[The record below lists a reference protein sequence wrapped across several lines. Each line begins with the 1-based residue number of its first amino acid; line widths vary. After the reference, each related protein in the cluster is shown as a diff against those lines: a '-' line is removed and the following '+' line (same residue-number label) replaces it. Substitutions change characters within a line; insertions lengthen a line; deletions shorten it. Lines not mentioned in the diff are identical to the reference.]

1 VNIAGL
7 NITIDARRI
16 RDFGVGTYIRN
27 LLQALAA
34 AGTDHHYHVICSP
47 EDTRQFADLPAN
59 FETVVYP
66 RRDSSRL
73 DHFALPRLIRRLRTD
88 VTHIPFHRVPLL
100 LDKPYAVTIH
110 DLSSLFY
117 DDASALLH
125 TVRGFRLR
133 RGLERADGIIAVS
146 GATQRDVMNLVP
158 KAAARIRLI
167 YNAPDPLFVQRR
179 PPEGALSPGSA
190 VAAGPQDAARE
201 RHRILERYQI
211 RYPFLLYAGS
221 IRPQKNIPRL
231 IEAFAVAR
239 SSLENHGGFRDL
251 RLIIIGDEIS
261 RHPDVRRA
269 VIHSRVEHCVRFL
282 GFIPF
287 DTLRIFHELATAF
300 VFPSLYEGFGL
311 PPLEAMASG
320 TPVIASAVSSLPE
333 VVGGAAML
341 VNPENV
347 FDIARGITEVLL
359 NDGLRAELIVRGRK
373 QAASFSWART
383 ADEVLKLYEELG
395 AKVPNGRQST

>member
-1 VNIAGL
+1 MERRL
-7 NITIDARRI
+7 PSDAR
-16 RDFGVGTYIRN
+16 
-27 LLQALAA
+27 
-34 AGTDHHYHVICSP
+34 
-47 EDTRQFADLPAN
+47 
-59 FETVVYP
+59 
-66 RRDSSRL
+66 
-73 DHFALPRLIRRLRTD
+73 
-88 VTHIPFHRVPLL
+88 
-100 LDKPYAVTIH
+100 
-110 DLSSLFY
+110 
-117 DDASALLH
+117 
-125 TVRGFRLR
+125 
-133 RGLERADGIIAVS
+133 
-146 GATQRDVMNLVP
+146 
-158 KAAARIRLI
+158 
-167 YNAPDPLFVQRR
+167 
-179 PPEGALSPGSA
+179 
-190 VAAGPQDAARE
+190 AAGPEAAARE

-239 SSLENHGGFRDL
+239 SSLETHPAYKDL

-261 RHPDVRRA
+261 KHPQVRRA
-269 VIHSRVEHCVRFL
+269 VIQSRVEHCVRFL

-287 DTLRIFHELATAF
+287 DTLRIFHELALAF

-347 FDIARGITEVLL
+347 FDIARGITEVLT
-359 NDGLRAELIVRGRK
+359 NDELRESLIAKGLK

-383 ADEVLKLYEELG
+383 AREVLDLYEELG
-395 AKVPNGRQST
+395 AGRH

>member
-1 VNIAGL
+1 MKIA
-7 NITIDARRI
+7 IDARRI

-27 LLQALAA
+27 LLQALATP
-34 AGTDHHYHVICSP
+34 GSPHEFHLICSA
-47 EDTRQFADLPAN
+47 EDSAQFAGLPDN
-59 FETVVYP
+59 FRTVIYNRV
-66 RRDSSRL
+66 DSSRL
-73 DHFALPRLIRRLRTD
+73 DHFDLPRLLHSLRAD

-100 LDKPYAVTIH
+100 MPKPYLVTIH

-117 DDASALLH
+117 DDASGLLH
-125 TVRGFRLR
+125 AAHIFRLR
-133 RGLERADGIIAVS
+133 RGLERADRIITVS
-146 GATQRDVMNLVP
+146 GATQRDVTNLAP
-158 KAAARIRLI
+158 TAASRIRLI
-167 YNAPDPLFVQRR
+167 YNAPDPQFMERR
-179 PPEGALSPGSA
+179 LPSDAR
-190 VAAGPQDAARE
+190 AAGPEAAARE

-231 IEAFAVAR
+231 IEAFAVVR
-239 SSLENHGGFRDL
+239 SSLEGHAAYKDL

-261 RHPDVRRA
+261 RHPKVRRA
-269 VIHSRVEHCVRFL
+269 VIQSRVEHCVRFL

-287 DTLRIFHELATAF
+287 DTLRIFHELAVAF

-347 FDIARGITEVLL
+347 FDIARGITEVLT
-359 NDGLRAELIVRGRK
+359 NDELRQRMIMQGRK

-383 ADEVLKLYEELG
+383 AREVLDLYEELG
-395 AKVPNGRQST
+395 SPRPVSASSSVSNI

>member
-1 VNIAGL
+1 LKIA
-7 NITIDARRI
+7 IDARRI

-27 LLQALAA
+27 LLQAIATLNS
-34 AGTDHHYHVICSP
+34 GHEYSLICSA
-47 EDTRQFADLPAN
+47 DDKAQFAGLPAN
-59 FETVVYP
+59 FHTVID
-66 RRDSSRL
+66 RRGDASRL
-73 DHFALPRLIRRLRTD
+73 DHFALPRLVHGLKVD
-88 VTHIPFHRVPLL
+88 LTHIPFHRVPLL
-100 LDKPYAVTIH
+100 LPKPYVVTIH

-117 DDASALLH
+117 DDASGLLH
-125 TVRGFRLR
+125 DLHVFRLK
-133 RGLERADGIIAVS
+133 RGLERAARIITVS
-146 GATQRDVMNLVP
+146 GATQRDVENLVP
-158 KAAARIRLI
+158 SAAGRIRLI
-167 YNAPDPLFVQRR
+167 YNAPDPQFLERR
-179 PPEGALSPGSA
+179 LPSDART
-190 VAAGPQDAARE
+190 AGPEAAARE
-201 RHRILERYQI
+201 KHRILERYQI

-239 SSLENHGGFRDL
+239 SSLENHPVYKDL

-261 RHPDVRRA
+261 RHPNVRRA
-269 VIHSRVEHCVRFL
+269 VIQSRVENCVRFL

-287 DTLRIFHELATAF
+287 DTLRIFHELAAAF

-347 FDIARGITEVLL
+347 FDIARGITEVLTDDAL
-359 NDGLRAELIVRGRK
+359 RHNLIELGLK
-373 QAASFSWART
+373 QAARFSWPRT
-383 ADEVLKLYEELG
+383 AGEVLDVYQEVG
-395 AKVPNGRQST
+395 AGASSRYR

>member
-1 VNIAGL
+1 VKIA
-7 NITIDARRI
+7 IDARRI

-34 AGTDHHYHVICSP
+34 LGLPHEFPLICSA
-47 EDTRQFADLPAN
+47 EDKAQFVGLPPN
-59 FETVVYP
+59 FHCVIYN
-66 RRDSSRL
+66 RKDDSRL
-73 DHFALPRLIRRLRTD
+73 DHFELPRLLHGLRAQ
-88 VTHIPFHRVPLL
+88 VTHIPFHRVPLMMP
-100 LDKPYAVTIH
+100 KPYLATIH
-110 DLSSLFY
+110 DLSSLFF
-117 DDASALLH
+117 DDASGLLH
-125 TVRGFRLR
+125 AAHVFRLR
-133 RGLERADGIIAVS
+133 RGLERADRIITVS
-146 GATQRDVMNLVP
+146 GATQRDVSNLVP
-158 KAAARIRLI
+158 SAASRIRLI
-167 YNAPDPLFVQRR
+167 YNAPDPQFMERR
-179 PPEGALSPGSA
+179 LPSDAR
-190 VAAGPQDAARE
+190 AAGPEAAARE

-239 SSLENHGGFRDL
+239 SSLENHPAYRDL

-261 RHPDVRRA
+261 RHPQVRRA
-269 VIHSRVEHCVRFL
+269 VIQSRVEQSVRFL

-287 DTLRIFHELATAF
+287 DTLRIFHELALAF

-347 FDIARGITEVLL
+347 FDIARGITEVLT
-359 NDGLRAELIVRGRK
+359 NDELRESLIAKGLK
-373 QAASFSWART
+373 QANSFSWART
-383 ADEVLKLYEELG
+383 AREVLDLYEELG
-395 AKVPNGRQST
+395 AGRN

>member
-1 VNIAGL
+1 VKVV
-7 NITIDARRI
+7 IDTRRI

-27 LLQALAA
+27 LIQALAA
-34 AGTDHHYHVICSP
+34 ADRKHSYALICAP
-47 EDTRQFADLPAN
+47 ADQPLFADLPSN
-59 FETVVYP
+59 FDSVPYA
-66 RRDSSRL
+66 RGDSSRM
-73 DHFALPRLIRRLRTD
+73 DHIDLPRLIARLRAD

-100 LDKPYAVTIH
+100 LARPYVVTIH

-117 DDASALLH
+117 DDAKGALH
-125 TVRGFRLR
+125 AARAFRLR
-133 RGLERADGIIAVS
+133 RGLNRAGGIIAVS

-158 KAAARIRLI
+158 DAVDRIRLI
-167 YNAPDPLFVQRR
+167 YNAPDPSFVRESGR
-179 PPEGALSPGSA
+179 
-190 VAAGPQDAARE
+190 QDADARE
-201 RHRILERYQI
+201 RARIFERYQI

-239 SSLENHGGFRDL
+239 AGLENHPKYREL
-251 RLIIIGDEIS
+251 RLIVIGDEIS

-282 GFIPF
+282 GFIPLE
-287 DTLRIFHELATAF
+287 TLRIFHELATAF

-320 TPVIASAVSSLPE
+320 TPVIASSVSSLPE

-359 NDGLRAELIVRGRK
+359 DEALREELIIKGRR
-373 QAASFSWART
+373 QAARFSWPRT
-383 ADEVLKLYEELG
+383 AAEVLRLYEDLG
-395 AKVPNGRQST
+395 HQSNT

>member
-1 VNIAGL
+1 VNIA
-7 NITIDARRI
+7 IDARRI

-34 AGTDHHYHVICSP
+34 ARTSHRYYVICSP
-47 EDTRQFADLPAN
+47 DDTRQFADLPAN
-59 FETVVYP
+59 FETVVYQRP
-66 RRDSSRL
+66 DSARL
-73 DHFALPRLIRRLRTD
+73 DHFALPRLIRRLGTD
-88 VTHIPFHRVPLL
+88 VTHIPFHRVPLML
-100 LDKPYAVTIH
+100 AKPYAVTIH

-117 DDASALLH
+117 DDAAGLLH

-158 KAAARIRLI
+158 KAAARVRLI
-167 YNAPDPLFVQRR
+167 YNAPDPLFLQRR
-179 PPEGALSPGSA
+179 LPDDAT
-190 VAAGPQDAARE
+190 GPQGASRE

-239 SSLENHGGFRDL
+239 SGFENHGGYRDL

-359 NDGLRAELIVRGRK
+359 NDALREELIVKGRK

-383 ADEVLKLYEELG
+383 ADEVLKLYDELG
-395 AKVPNGRQST
+395 AKHTLRVHAT

>member
-1 VNIAGL
+1 MRIA
-7 NITIDARRI
+7 IDVRRV

-27 LLQALAA
+27 LLLALAS
-34 AGTDHHYHVICSP
+34 AGPQHQYQLICSR
-47 EDTRQFADLPAN
+47 EDQAQFVELPAN
-59 FETVVYP
+59 FETVIYH
-66 RRDSSRL
+66 RRDSSRM
-73 DHFALPRLIRRLRTD
+73 DHFELPRLVRRLRAE
-88 VTHIPFHRVPLL
+88 VTHIPFHRVPLFMP
-100 LDKPYAVTIH
+100 KPYVVTVH
-110 DLSSLFY
+110 DLSSLFF
-117 DDASALLH
+117 DDASGLLH
-125 TVRGFRLR
+125 AARSFRLK
-133 RGLERADGIIAVS
+133 RGLERADRIITVS
-146 GATQRDVMNLVP
+146 GATQRDVALLVP
-158 KAAARIRLI
+158 SAATRTRLI
-167 YNAPDPLFVQRR
+167 YNAPDPHFTERR
-179 PPEGALSPGSA
+179 PTF
-190 VAAGPQDAARE
+190 GPQTTGPEAAARE

-239 SSLENHGGFRDL
+239 AELESHRGYRDL

-269 VIHSRVEHCVRFL
+269 VIVSRVEHCVRFL

-359 NDGLRAELIVRGRK
+359 DDELRQELIVRGRR
-373 QAASFSWART
+373 QAAKFNWART
-383 ADEVLKLYEELG
+383 AAEVLKIYDELG
-395 AKVPNGRQST
+395 AERRHG

>member
-1 VNIAGL
+1 VKIA
-7 NITIDARRI
+7 IDTRRI

-34 AGTDHHYHVICSP
+34 ADSGHRYALICSP
-47 EDTRQFADLPAN
+47 EDAPLFSHLPPA
-59 FETVVYP
+59 FEPVVYA

-73 DHFALPRLIRRLRTD
+73 DHIALPRLIRRLRAD
-88 VTHIPFHRVPLL
+88 VTHVPFHRVPLL
-100 LDKPYAVTIH
+100 LERPYAVTIH

-117 DDASALLH
+117 DDAEGFLH
-125 TVRGFRLR
+125 GARTFRLR
-133 RGLERADGIIAVS
+133 RGLERAGGIIAVS
-146 GATQRDVMNLVP
+146 GATRRDILNLVP
-158 KAAARIRLI
+158 DASERIRLI
-167 YNAPDPLFVQRR
+167 YNAPDPLFLGRDNAD
-179 PPEGALSPGSA
+179 ES
-190 VAAGPQDAARE
+190 E

-211 RYPFLLYAGS
+211 RYPFLLYPGS

-239 SSLENHGGFRDL
+239 NELANHPDFHDL

-282 GFIPF
+282 GFVPIE
-287 DTLRIFHELATAF
+287 TLRIFHALATAF

-320 TPVIASAVSSLPE
+320 TPVIASSVSSLPE

-347 FDIARGITEVLL
+347 FDIARGITEVLQSPE
-359 NDGLRAELIVRGRK
+359 LREELIIKGRI
-373 QAASFSWART
+373 QASRFSWAQT
-383 ADEVLKLYEELG
+383 ATDVLRLYEDISG
-395 AKVPNGRQST
+395 KPARSQRQ

>member
-1 VNIAGL
+1 MKIA
-7 NITIDARRI
+7 IDVRRI

-34 AGTDHHYHVICSP
+34 ADTEHTYKLICPP
-47 EDTRQFADLPAN
+47 EDRPFFADLPSA
-59 FETVVYP
+59 FETVAYD
-66 RRDSSRL
+66 RQDSSRM
-73 DHFALPRLIRRLRTD
+73 DHFDLPRLIKDLRAD

-100 LDKPYAVTIH
+100 LAKPYAVTIH
-110 DLSSLFY
+110 DLSSIYY
-117 DDASALLH
+117 DDASGFLH
-125 TVRGFRLR
+125 AARAFRFR

-146 GATQRDVMNLVP
+146 GATRRDVMNLVP
-158 KAAARIRLI
+158 GASSRVRLI
-167 YNAPDPLFVQRR
+167 YSAPDPSFHRCRLPGEVH
-179 PPEGALSPGSA
+179 GAADST
-190 VAAGPQDAARE
+190 VHE
-201 RHRILERYQI
+201 RQRILERYQI

-231 IEAFAVAR
+231 IEAFAVVR
-239 SSLENHGGFRDL
+239 TGIENHPKYRDL

-269 VIHSRVEHCVRFL
+269 VMHSRVEHYVRFL
-282 GFIPF
+282 GFLPL
-287 DTLRIFHELATAF
+287 DTLRMFHELAVAF

-320 TPVIASAVSSLPE
+320 TPVIASSVSSLPE

-341 VNPENV
+341 VSPDNV
-347 FDIARGITEVLL
+347 FDIARGISEVLL
-359 NDGLRAELIVRGRK
+359 DDELRADLIVKGRK

-383 ADEVLKLYEELG
+383 AQEVLRLYEELG
-395 AKVPNGRQST
+395 DSRR